1 MKILECSSVGDKR
14 FSSLYALVD
23 VFGVTESIES
33 HYQAVKR
40 NEKGSY
46 CRKGEKVDHII
57 IKGKKLEPKYLTPYY
72 ILLWVKYLDKHPELV
87 EYASQF
93 DEFNDKFRG
102 KSINCQADVIR
113 AYVKGNRSIL
123 LRTDL
128 VKELSNIIREI
139 A

>member
-1 MKILECSSVGDKR
+1 MDTTLSMDLNGNLGNAEKIYPIGFFNDY
-14 FSSLYALVD
+14 F
-23 VFGVTESIES
+23 
-33 HYQAVKR
+33 R
-40 NEKGSY
+40 NEIGGY
-46 CRKGEKVDHII
+46 LNGELGFIC
-57 IKGKKLEPKYLTPYY
+57 GKKLEPKYLTPYY

-113 AYVKGNRSIL
+113 AYVKGNRNIL

>member
-1 MKILECSSVGDKR
+1 MKILECSSAGDKR

-40 NEKGSY
+40 NDKGSY
-46 CRKGEKVDHII
+46 CRKGAKVDHII

-113 AYVKGNRSIL
+113 AYVKGNRRIL

>member
-1 MKILECSSVGDKR
+1 MSSVLDIAKKLNKE
-14 FSSLYALVD
+14 FQNNKLALV
-23 VFGVTESIES
+23 
-33 HYQAVKR
+33 A
-40 NEKGSY
+40 N
-46 CRKGEKVDHII
+46 
-57 IKGKKLEPKYLTPYY
+57 LTPLYKM
-72 ILLWVKYLDKHPELV
+72 LWVKYLDKHPELV

-113 AYVKGNRSIL
+113 AYVKGNRRIL

>member
-1 MKILECSSVGDKR
+1 MKILECSSAGDKR

-40 NEKGSY
+40 NKKGNY

-123 LRTDL
+123 LKTDL
-128 VKELSNIIREI
+128 VKELSNIIRKI